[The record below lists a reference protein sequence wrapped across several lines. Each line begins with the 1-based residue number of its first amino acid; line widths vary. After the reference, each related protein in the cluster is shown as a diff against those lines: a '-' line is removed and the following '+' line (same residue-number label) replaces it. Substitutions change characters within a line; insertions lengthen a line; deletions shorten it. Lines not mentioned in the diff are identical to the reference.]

1 LAFRDQGQYL
11 LCLHG
16 GQTVKTWD
24 LNANVNATHTSSQL
38 ELSGNTLPG
47 PERQPVSAP
56 VIPQGADFFVRMF
69 QSKSTDGA
77 TSYWPVVFPVSAS
90 DISKGL
96 KNREKEISALD
107 STDQKAQREVR
118 IGFPHGG
125 TPVFSPNG
133 EHFVVFGSR
142 SAAVIDSRTATVRH
156 TLELP
161 AGMRGPEISATWSP
175 DGTSLAAVETSH
187 SAEYRGQNDVV
198 MWQLSDG
205 SRTSFKPIFP
215 SKWNNSIRCLA
226 ISPDGQK
233 FALGTEKAVH
243 LISREGIVESTFS
256 DEFITGLGVDTVAF
270 LPDGQTVVGL
280 NIGHAVYWNTKDGTT
295 RTKHLVPEPEM
306 RGPMVAV
313 APLAEMAATSSER
326 SEIVVWKLLTGNVVQ
341 RLKTQLT
348 YARGIAL
355 SRDGTLVVAWPGQH
369 NGVDRPTIY
378 VHRIGMQEVLAAYTL
393 PDSRDISFAVISP
406 DNRIVV
412 SGEWNAITLWQL
424 PSR

>member
-1 LAFRDQGQYL
+1 
-11 LCLHG
+11 
-16 GQTVKTWD
+16 
-24 LNANVNATHTSSQL
+24 
-38 ELSGNTLPG
+38 
-47 PERQPVSAP
+47 
-56 VIPQGADFFVRMF
+56 VIPQAADLIVRMF
-69 QSKSTDGA
+69 QSKTTDGS

-90 DISKGL
+90 DISKGF

-161 AGMRGPEISATWSP
+161 VGMRGPEISATWSP
-175 DGTSLAAVETSH
+175 DGTSLAAVETSL

-270 LPDGQTVVGL
+270 LPDGRRAQYRSCGL
-280 NIGHAVYWNTKDGTT
+280 LEYEGRNDSNEASCPEAGNARADGCDGT
-295 RTKHLVPEPEM
+295 
-306 RGPMVAV
+306 
-313 APLAEMAATSSER
+313 
-326 SEIVVWKLLTGNVVQ
+326 
-341 RLKTQLT
+341 
-348 YARGIAL
+348 ARG
-355 SRDGTLVVAWPGQH
+355 DGG
-369 NGVDRPTIY
+369 N
-378 VHRIGMQEVLAAYTL
+378 
-393 PDSRDISFAVISP
+393 
-406 DNRIVV
+406 
-412 SGEWNAITLWQL
+412 
-424 PSR
+424 